1 MKIILKLLVISLSL
15 AFAQEAVNPIVVE
28 VGNRKFSEVDFNER
42 FNFFISDMAAR
53 QNIPVPLSDETKA
66 KLAELKPVFL
76 EQFLT
81 EQVVINTAKERGI
94 SLPEG
99 FVENQLNDLKA
110 QFPDEEAYKKGI
122 LDAGIPS
129 EDFLKN
135 LIMEAEYSRQ
145 MVEQLRADID
155 IPDWR
160 VELFYGTHQEAFKK
174 PQESCAKHILVKT
187 IEEAND
193 LEKQL
198 ADGASFEDLAKE
210 HSLDPG
216 SGAQGG
222 DLGCFPEGVMVPSF
236 NEVAFSA
243 DVGAI
248 SEPVESQFG
257 FHIIQVYRRNEAGLI
272 PLEKVKE
279 EVKSQLENEI
289 LLKVVKAYQESTPIT
304 VNKDIIFG
312 NDKEPEVTEGN

>member
-1 MKIILKLLVISLSL
+1 MKLILKLLVISLSF

-53 QNIPVPLSDETKA
+53 QNMPMPLSDEAKA
-66 KLAELKPVFL
+66 ALSELKPAFL

-81 EQVVINTAKERGI
+81 EQVVISTAKDRGI
-94 SLPEG
+94 TLPEG
-99 FVENQLNDLKA
+99 FVDDQLKDLKA
-110 QFPDEEAYKKGI
+110 QFPDEETYKKGI
-122 LDAGIPS
+122 SDAGIPS
-129 EDFLKN
+129 EDFLRN
-135 LIMEAEYSRQ
+135 LIVEAEYSRQ
-145 MVEQLRADID
+145 MVELIRADIS

-174 PQESCAKHILVKT
+174 PEESCAKHILVKT

-198 ADGASFEDLAKE
+198 ADGASFEELAKE

-216 SGAQGG
+216 SGSKGG

-236 NEVAFSA
+236 NDVAFSA
-243 DVGAI
+243 DIDAI

-257 FHIIQVYRRNEAGLI
+257 FHIIQVYNRNEASLI
-272 PLEKVKE
+272 PLEDVKDD
-279 EVKSQLENEI
+279 VKSQLENEI

-304 VNKDIIFG
+304 VNEEVLFPA
-312 NDKEPEVTEGN
+312 KEESEATEGN